1 MLCYPSP
8 PTSMLPLTAIAFC
21 FTLAAG
27 FALAASHAVTR
38 AGRAEAASAARH
50 RFLAAFDARGGHFP
64 AHLLVET
71 FATLAQRLD
80 DGVPH
85 GELRPGA
92 RLHDDLG
99 IGREDLEDVALLI
112 ASRSDARL
120 MRGRD
125 LDALHHEVDTVE
137 QLVAYLARFVVAAP
151 VEPVVPLRV
160 VRTA

>member
-1 MLCYPSP
+1 
-8 PTSMLPLTAIAFC
+8 MLPLTAIALC

-71 FATLAQRLD
+71 FTTLAQRLD

-92 RLHDDLG
+92 RLQADLG
-99 IGREDLEDVALLI
+99 IGREDLEDVTLLI
-112 ASRSDARL
+112 AARCEARL
-120 MRGRD
+120 MRGGD
-125 LDALHHEVDTVE
+125 LDALHREVETVE
-137 QLVAYLARFVVAAP
+137 QLVAYLARFVVAPPAESVAP
-151 VEPVVPLRV
+151 PLRV